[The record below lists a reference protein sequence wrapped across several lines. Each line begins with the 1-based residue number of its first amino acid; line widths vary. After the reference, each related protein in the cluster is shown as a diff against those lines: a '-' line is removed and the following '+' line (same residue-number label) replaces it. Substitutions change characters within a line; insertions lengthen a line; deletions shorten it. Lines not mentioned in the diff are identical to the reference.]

1 MDIFCASPAST
12 AICSS
17 MEHRS
22 MVRRGPRPIDRRRNP
37 HIHDRRKSQPHV
49 PCTSQLPINPK
60 PYYEKY
66 RRSSANQTDLRRKSS
81 ANFANDLN
89 TTPPGSSRYLLS
101 DSPFIDWL
109 SESSEPG
116 AAALVPA
123 EPAKPRRLISSNDSP
138 ALKSSFSAR
147 SHHDD
152 QVPWNHISLS
162 VFHTSTK
169 QKKKNRTL
177 SHSLWNNKFLE
188 CFWTNIYYVLLFV
201 VAYLYSNLQVVVL
214 WVSLHCKGCE
224 GKVRKHISKMEG

>member
-1 MDIFCASPAST
+1 MDLFCASPAST

-22 MVRRGPRPIDRRRNP
+22 MVRRGPRPIERRRNP
-37 HIHDRRKSQPHV
+37 QIHDRRKSQVPHV
-49 PCTSQLPINPK
+49 PCSSQFPINPK

-81 ANFANDLN
+81 ANVINDLN
-89 TTPPGSSRYLLS
+89 TGSSRYLLS

-147 SHHDD
+147 SHD
-152 QVPWNHISLS
+152 QVPCYNHISLC

-169 QKKKNRTL
+169 
-177 SHSLWNNKFLE
+177 NK
-188 CFWTNIYYVLLFV
+188 
-201 VAYLYSNLQVVVL
+201 
-214 WVSLHCKGCE
+214 
-224 GKVRKHISKMEG
+224 

>member
-1 MDIFCASPAST
+1 MDLFCASPAST

-22 MVRRGPRPIDRRRNP
+22 MVRRGPRPIERRRNP
-37 HIHDRRKSQPHV
+37 QIHDRRKSQVPHV
-49 PCTSQLPINPK
+49 PCSSQFPINPK

-81 ANFANDLN
+81 ANVINDLN

-147 SHHDD
+147 SHD
-152 QVPWNHISLS
+152 QVPCYNHISLC

-169 QKKKNRTL
+169 
-177 SHSLWNNKFLE
+177 NK
-188 CFWTNIYYVLLFV
+188 
-201 VAYLYSNLQVVVL
+201 
-214 WVSLHCKGCE
+214 
-224 GKVRKHISKMEG
+224 